1 MAPSPI
7 DHPNTAILD
16 MCSGTKKAQI
26 SGCSI
31 GGGSIE
37 IRHLVIHDT
46 EITPTGSLPIIIWLD
61 YEKEILNEQNLTS
74 LLQEKAPFSKKRI
87 FHTKDCN
94 IYEYDVENYLKP
106 ALVKELKEKF
116 ENIIC
121 L

>member
-1 MAPSPI
+1 M
-7 DHPNTAILD
+7 
-16 MCSGTKKAQI
+16 
-26 SGCSI
+26 
-31 GGGSIE
+31 
-37 IRHLVIHDT
+37 
-46 EITPTGSLPIIIWLD
+46 
-61 YEKEILNEQNLTS
+61 TS
-74 LLQEKAPFSKKRI
+74 LLQEKALFSKKRI